1 MDKFCRYCVKDL
13 PIDNFEDG
21 LKTCKTCLEYKRKNY
36 DKHKDKVNETRR
48 TKYKEDEEYRK
59 KKQEQIQNYRD
70 KVAFCNVCNSSMKAQ
85 CYSRHLK
92 TEKHKRNLGT
102 VEFCKMNKVIMLLT
116 AMNLKNE

>member
-1 MDKFCRYCVKDL
+1 MDNFCRYCVKNL

-36 DKHKDKVNETRR
+36 DKHKDKVIETRR

-102 VEFCKMNKVIMLLT
+102 VDG
-116 AMNLKNE
+116 

>member
-36 DKHKDKVNETRR
+36 DKHKDKVNEARR

-59 KKQEQIQNYRD
+59 NRNKY
-70 KVAFCNVCNSSMKAQ
+70 
-85 CYSRHLK
+85 K
-92 TEKHKRNLGT
+92 TI
-102 VEFCKMNKVIMLLT
+102 VIKLPFVMYVIHQ
-116 AMNLKNE
+116 

>member
-21 LKTCKTCLEYKRKNY
+21 LKTKTCLEYKRKNY
-36 DKHKDKVNETRR
+36 DRHKDKVNETRR

-85 CYSRHLK
+85 RR
-92 TEKHKRNLGT
+92 EGT
-102 VEFCKMNKVIMLLT
+102 
-116 AMNLKNE
+116 

>member
-59 KKQEQIQNYRD
+59 KTGTNTKHY
-70 KVAFCNVCNSSMKAQ
+70 
-85 CYSRHLK
+85 K
-92 TEKHKRNLGT
+92 T
-102 VEFCKMNKVIMLLT
+102 MVIKLPFVMYVIHQ
-116 AMNLKNE
+116 